1 MAIGTAVKV
10 SQPTK
15 VAVKSSSPVAVKSRD
30 GGSKMKVPRAGVARY
45 VVPTSNP
52 VVDHNPES
60 SVRTGGGTP
69 PVPRTPETAAR
80 TPPTPNPPPPTK
92 PTTKYGHAETAEPTS
107 YT

>member
-52 VVDHNPES
+52 VADQTPES
-60 SVRTGGGTP
+60 SVCTGAGTVPGSGKRGDGKITP
-69 PVPRTPETAAR
+69 PRPI
-80 TPPTPNPPPPTK
+80 PPLLTMQA
-92 PTTKYGHAETAEPTS
+92 TKYGEAP
-107 YT
+107 

>member
-52 VVDHNPES
+52 VADQNPES
-60 SVRTGGGTP
+60 SVRTGGGIL
-69 PVPRTPETAAR
+69 PVPRTRENVMI
-80 TPPTPNPPPPTK
+80 TPPRPIPPLLTMPA
-92 PTTKYGHAETAEPTS
+92 TKYGEAASARPTW
-107 YT
+107 